1 MTCVFL
7 FLCFSITIKNG
18 RRSNVIETMQ
28 NLGVVQSFFD
38 RSQGAPSNV
47 QLSSSYG
54 KRKCPEASLGVQVL
68 DFS

>member
-1 MTCVFL
+1 
-7 FLCFSITIKNG
+7 
-18 RRSNVIETMQ
+18 MQ